1 MKGKHHI
8 VIESARLKYE
18 FEIKRNITII
28 RGDSA
33 TGKTTLIELLEDYRG
48 GGEDSAVRISSDV
61 PCRVFADSSDTWRQA
76 LEVIADS
83 IIFIDEDN
91 RFIRTKEFAEV
102 VRFSS
107 NYYVLIT
114 REDLPELPYSIKEI
128 YGIRTSGKYH
138 FPEQIYHEFYQIY
151 EDNTAGDFHFGL
163 KKRIITEDAKSGY
176 QFFRSF
182 CPDSDACISANGNG
196 RVYYMLKSV
205 PDQEFLTVIADG
217 AAFGPYM
224 ENVLKYAD
232 IRGNTLLYLPES
244 FEWII
249 LQSGT
254 ASSNQP
260 LNELEHPEDY
270 IDSREYMS
278 WEQYFTM
285 LLIQLTKDD
294 PLRQYQKSN
303 LKPYYVQ
310 GTVRDRILKI
320 LPEDLQKTLKVLGQV
335 PFSEQNQ

>member
-61 PCRVFADSSDTWRQA
+61 PCRVFADSS
-76 LEVIADS
+76 
-83 IIFIDEDN
+83 
-91 RFIRTKEFAEV
+91 
-102 VRFSS
+102 
-107 NYYVLIT
+107 
-114 REDLPELPYSIKEI
+114 
-128 YGIRTSGKYH
+128 
-138 FPEQIYHEFYQIY
+138 
-151 EDNTAGDFHFGL
+151 
-163 KKRIITEDAKSGY
+163 
-176 QFFRSF
+176 
-182 CPDSDACISANGNG
+182 
-196 RVYYMLKSV
+196 
-205 PDQEFLTVIADG
+205 EFLTIIVDG

-232 IRGNTLLYLPES
+232 IRGNIFLYLPES

-270 IDSREYMS
+270 IDSQDYMS

-294 PLRQYQKSN
+294 PVRQYQKSN

-310 GTVRDRILKI
+310 GAVRDRILKI
-320 LPEDLQKTLKVLGQV
+320 MPEDLQKILKALGQAH
-335 PFSEQNQ
+335 FSENNQ

>member
-61 PCRVFADSSDTWRQA
+61 QCRVFADSSDTWRQA

-128 YGIRTSGKYH
+128 YGIRTSGKYY

-151 EDNTAGDFHFGL
+151 EDNTAGDF
-163 KKRIITEDAKSGY
+163 
-176 QFFRSF
+176 Q
-182 CPDSDACISANGNG
+182 
-196 RVYYMLKSV
+196 
-205 PDQEFLTVIADG
+205 
-217 AAFGPYM
+217 
-224 ENVLKYAD
+224 
-232 IRGNTLLYLPES
+232 
-244 FEWII
+244 
-249 LQSGT
+249 
-254 ASSNQP
+254 
-260 LNELEHPEDY
+260 
-270 IDSREYMS
+270 
-278 WEQYFTM
+278 
-285 LLIQLTKDD
+285 
-294 PLRQYQKSN
+294 
-303 LKPYYVQ
+303 
-310 GTVRDRILKI
+310 
-320 LPEDLQKTLKVLGQV
+320 
-335 PFSEQNQ
+335 

>member
-107 NYYVLIT
+107 NY
-114 REDLPELPYSIKEI
+114 
-128 YGIRTSGKYH
+128 
-138 FPEQIYHEFYQIY
+138 
-151 EDNTAGDFHFGL
+151 
-163 KKRIITEDAKSGY
+163 
-176 QFFRSF
+176 
-182 CPDSDACISANGNG
+182 
-196 RVYYMLKSV
+196 
-205 PDQEFLTVIADG
+205 
-217 AAFGPYM
+217 
-224 ENVLKYAD
+224 
-232 IRGNTLLYLPES
+232 
-244 FEWII
+244 
-249 LQSGT
+249 
-254 ASSNQP
+254 
-260 LNELEHPEDY
+260 
-270 IDSREYMS
+270 
-278 WEQYFTM
+278 
-285 LLIQLTKDD
+285 
-294 PLRQYQKSN
+294 
-303 LKPYYVQ
+303 
-310 GTVRDRILKI
+310 
-320 LPEDLQKTLKVLGQV
+320 
-335 PFSEQNQ
+335 

>member
-1 MKGKHHI
+1 M
-8 VIESARLKYE
+8 
-18 FEIKRNITII
+18 
-28 RGDSA
+28 
-33 TGKTTLIELLEDYRG
+33 
-48 GGEDSAVRISSDV
+48 
-61 PCRVFADSSDTWRQA
+61 
-76 LEVIADS
+76 IADS

-244 FEWII
+244 FEWMI
-249 LQSGT
+249 LDSGLIH
-254 ASSNQP
+254 APELKEILAEPSNYIESS
-260 LNELEHPEDY
+260 DY
-270 IDSREYMS
+270 FS
-278 WEQYFTM
+278 WERYFTR
-285 LLIQLTKDD
+285 LLTETTQGSYL
-294 PLRQYQKSN
+294 QYSKSN
-303 LKPYYVQ
+303 INPAY
-310 GTVRDRILKI
+310 
-320 LPEDLQKTLKVLGQV
+320 LGQMSV
-335 PFSEQNQ
+335 KMILGHYDYLRVVRPVSME